1 MDMMPRPARWNA
13 ELVCGA
19 DFVTKWTLFVPSGAK
34 PSKSALYMGVSSYL
48 AGFDIRSIKT
58 HQETSDEL
66 SSSSEGD
73 DIALQAY
80 LTGCD
85 LVYTVPPK
93 GGCENI
99 KTSPVHGCKVNLVS
113 LDIRSIDTHHEA
125 SSELSRSSEGD
136 DVAFQTILPVH
147 KRHSTPRWARN
158 H

>member
-1 MDMMPRPARWNA
+1 
-13 ELVCGA
+13 
-19 DFVTKWTLFVPSGAK
+19 
-34 PSKSALYMGVSSYL
+34 MGVSSYL

-93 GGCENI
+93 GGCENV
-99 KTSPVHGCKVNLVS
+99 KPAPYMGVGLNLVG
-113 LDIRSIDTHHEA
+113 LDIISIDTHHET
-125 SSELSRSSEGD
+125 SSELSRSLGGD
-136 DVAFQTILPVH
+136 DAASRSILPVH

-158 H
+158 R